1 MQTFQILDHQ
11 LEISPRFDIGYVNS
25 CFSERDTVLH
35 VFVVEPRA
43 IALVSSSARNMCSR
57 HLASSEMT
65 QFQLC
70 PFFFHVDDFN
80 RVTVAP
86 QTSAR

>member
-11 LEISPRFDIGYVNS
+11 LVISQRFVIGYVDS
-25 CFSERDTVLH
+25 YYTERDTLLH

-43 IALVSSSARNMCSR
+43 IAPVSSSARNMCPR

-65 QFQLC
+65 QFQIC
-70 PFFFHVDDFN
+70 PFFFS
-80 RVTVAP
+80 R
-86 QTSAR
+86 